1 MIISQKQV
9 LTDIAKALVDFPDE
23 VTVSESETDDSVT
36 LILSVAP
43 GDMGKVIG
51 RQGKIAKSIRA
62 VMKASGNVAQ
72 KRITVEIQ

>member
-9 LTDIAKALVDFPDE
+9 LTDIAKALVEFPDE